1 MSTIFD
7 FFDPRSTTSPFL
19 QKSFPNLRLNKS
31 TEKFWQIPK
40 SPKSLSKLYI
50 SRVLS
55 KVKPSTPSIARFF
68 HKERGGRKRVDERH
82 GEKRG
87 LYTLGSCLRYERPL
101 SGRGLEAR
109 KRFTMA
115 VRPPRGLYSTPIES
129 RSSWCHVAFSTKA
142 KRSQLFLP
150 RVPFITISL
159 MQSVP
164 RELTR
169 TNIFCRPSLGRR

>member
-1 MSTIFD
+1 M
-7 FFDPRSTTSPFL
+7 
-19 QKSFPNLRLNKS
+19 
-31 TEKFWQIPK
+31 
-40 SPKSLSKLYI
+40 
-50 SRVLS
+50 
-55 KVKPSTPSIARFF
+55 
-68 HKERGGRKRVDERH
+68 DELH

-87 LYTLGSCLRYERPL
+87 LYTLGSCLRCERPL

-109 KRFTMA
+109 KRFTVA

-142 KRSQLFLP
+142 KRSQLSPP
-150 RVPFITISL
+150 RVPFITISR

-169 TNIFCRPSLGRR
+169 TDISCRPSPGRGYWSRMTFSMTRNAANSLVGFFYIVAFSWNLFLSFFLFSFCMCVYMRIFNSKRK